1 MRKFSFAIGAV
12 MLLAG
17 ACAKQPSEEPFQPL
31 VLSAVQEGVTKTS
44 LSGKSV
50 HWSAGDQ
57 VAAFVNDV
65 AHNSTSAEILSATSA
80 RFTFSDLEAGATVQY
95 AVYPASAVVG
105 PYAGGATVTVPS
117 EQTAKADSFDEG
129 AAVAIAGGA
138 ASPMVFRNICG
149 FLAFTFEDTDAA
161 SVASIR
167 IIANEPMTGQADVD
181 WNGGKNPTVAP
192 STTKSLNGVKLSGTF
207 QSGKTYY
214 VAVFPH
220 TSYTGLTIKITRNN
234 GYVTTYTNSTPLTL
248 ARKGNIVIASGL
260 SLKAV
265 PASGNWAEK
274 DPAYIGST
282 ETVIPVGKVG
292 SDYQLI
298 SNEDTK
304 QSGSPAAYSIANVES
319 ASLTSVGEDYRWHLS
334 YSEGKFQLFPANTN
348 ARWLNCET
356 TADSGSQTCMAVNND
371 GSFNRKYFI
380 WDAAGHVLTSDSYAA
395 RYLSY
400 SSGVWYGET
409 YPASASYPAAMFS
422 FYVYVPVP

>member
-17 ACAKQPSEEPFQPL
+17 ACAKQPSEDPFQPL
-31 VLSAVQEGVTKTS
+31 VLSAEQEGVTKTS
-44 LSGKSV
+44 LSGTSV
-50 HWSAGDQ
+50 HWSTGDQ
-57 VAAFVNDV
+57 VAAFVDGV
-65 AHNSTSAEILSATSA
+65 AHNSTSTEILSATSA

-105 PYAGGATVTVPS
+105 PYAKGATVTVPS
-117 EQTAKADSFDEG
+117 EQTATADSFDEG

-149 FLAFTFEDTDAA
+149 FLAFTFASSDAA
-161 SVASIR
+161 NVASIR

-181 WNGGKNPTVAP
+181 WNGGNPTVAP

-214 VAVFPH
+214 VAVFPR
-220 TSYTGLTIKITRNN
+220 TSYTGLTIKITKKD
-234 GYVTTYTNSTPLTL
+234 GYVSTYSNPNALAL
-248 ARKGNIVIASGL
+248 ARKGNIVIARNL
-260 SLKAV
+260 ALKDV
-265 PASGNWAEK
+265 PVSGNWAEK

-282 ETVIPVGKVG
+282 EVVIPVGKVG

-298 SNEDTK
+298 SNVDTE
-304 QSGSPAAYSIANVES
+304 QSGSPAASSIANVES

-348 ARWLNCET
+348 ARWLNCKT
-356 TADSGSQTCMAVNND
+356 TADSASQNCMAVSND
-371 GSFNRKYFI
+371 NYFNRKYFI

-395 RYLSY
+395 SYLSY
-400 SSGVWYGET
+400 YSTGNCWYGET

-422 FYVYVPVP
+422 FYVPVP

>member
-57 VAAFVNDV
+57 VAAFVGGV
-65 AHNSTSAEILSATSA
+65 AHNSTSTDILSATSA
-80 RFTFSDLEAGATVQY
+80 RFTFSGLEAGATVQY

-149 FLAFTFEDTDAA
+149 FLAFTFASSDAA
-161 SVASIR
+161 NVASIR

-181 WNGGKNPTVAP
+181 WNGGNPTVAP

-214 VAVFPH
+214 VAVFPR

-248 ARKGNIVIASGL
+248 ARKGNIVIARNL
-260 SLKAV
+260 ALNKDV
-265 PASGNWAEK
+265 PASGNWAEI

-282 ETVIPVGKVG
+282 DVVIPVGKVG
-292 SDYQLI
+292 ANSYLI
-298 SNEDTK
+298 SGAAVTETAPVAVTAPANLSEVD
-304 QSGSPAAYSIANVES
+304 SGYKWKVS
-319 ASLTSVGEDYRWHLS
+319 ASGAV
-334 YSEGKFQLFPANTN
+334 FQLYPAESTG
-348 ARWLNCET
+348 RWLNCQT
-356 TADSGSQTCMAVNND
+356 TADSASQNCMAVSND
-371 GSFNRKYFI
+371 SYFNRKYFI
-380 WDAAGHVLTSDSYAA
+380 WDAACHVLTSDSYAA

-400 SSGVWYGET
+400 SSGAWYGET
-409 YPASASYPAAMFS
+409 YPAPASDSYPAAMFS
-422 FYVYVPVP
+422 FYVQVP

>member
-44 LSGKSV
+44 LSGISV
-50 HWSAGDQ
+50 HWSAGDK
-57 VAAFVNDV
+57 VAAFVDGI
-65 AHNSTSAEILSATSA
+65 AHNSTSTEILSATSA
-80 RFTFSDLEAGATVQY
+80 RFTFSDLEAGAIVQY

-149 FLAFTFEDTDAA
+149 FLAFTFKDSDAA

-167 IIANEPMTGQADVD
+167 IIANEPMTGQASVD
-181 WNGGKNPTVAP
+181 WNEGNPTVAP

-214 VAVFPH
+214 VAVFPR
-220 TSYTGLTIKITRNN
+220 TSYTGLTIKITRND
-234 GYVTTYTNSTPLTL
+234 GYVSTYSNPNALAL
-248 ARKGNIVIASGL
+248 ARKGNIVIARDL
-260 SLKAV
+260 ALKRV
-265 PASGNWAEK
+265 GGNWAEK
-274 DPAYIGST
+274 DPAYIGPT

-298 SNEDTK
+298 SNVYTG
-304 QSGSPAAYSIANVES
+304 QSGSPAASSIANVES

-356 TADSGSQTCMAVNND
+356 TADDKSQTCMAVNND
-371 GSFNRKYFI
+371 GYLNRKYFI
-380 WDAAGHVLTSDSYAA
+380 WDAAGYVLTSDSYAD

-422 FYVYVPVP
+422 FYVPVP

>member
-12 MLLAG
+12 MLLAA
-17 ACAKQPSEEPFQPL
+17 ACAKQPSEDPFQPL
-31 VLSAVQEGVTKTS
+31 VLSAEQEGVTKTS
-44 LSGKSV
+44 LSGISV

-57 VAAFVNDV
+57 VAAFVNNV
-65 AHNSTSAEILSATSA
+65 AHNSTSTEILSATSA

-129 AAVAIAGGA
+129 AAVAIASGA

-149 FLAFTFEDTDAA
+149 FLAFTFASSDAA
-161 SVASIR
+161 NLDAANVASIR

-181 WNGGKNPTVAP
+181 WNGGNPTVAP
-192 STTKSLNGVKLSGTF
+192 STTKSLNAVKLSGTF
-207 QSGKTYY
+207 ESGKTYY

-220 TSYTGLTIKITRNN
+220 TSYTGLTIKITNKD
-234 GYVTTYTNSTPLTL
+234 GYVSTYSNPNTLAL
-248 ARKGNIVIASGL
+248 ARKGNIVIARNL
-260 SLKAV
+260 ALKLV

-282 ETVIPVGKVG
+282 EVVIPVGKVG
-292 SDYQLI
+292 ANSYLV
-298 SNEDTK
+298 SNE
-304 QSGSPAAYSIANVES
+304 SESAPAAYLAPANLSEVGS
-319 ASLTSVGEDYRWHLS
+319 GYKWNVSVSGAV
-334 YSEGKFQLFPANTN
+334 FQLYPAGESG
-348 ARWLNCET
+348 RWLYCKT
-356 TADSGSQTCMAVNND
+356 TAGSGSQNCMAVSNNSD
-371 GSFNRKYFI
+371 FNRKFFI

-400 SSGVWYGET
+400 YSTGNCWYGET
-409 YPASASYPAAMFS
+409 YPASASCPAAMFS
-422 FYVYVPVP
+422 FYVPVP

>member
-12 MLLAG
+12 MLLAA
-17 ACAKQPSEEPFQPL
+17 ACAKQPSEDPFLPL
-31 VLSAVQEGVTKTS
+31 VLSTEQEGVTKTS
-44 LSGKSV
+44 LSGISV
-50 HWSAGDQ
+50 HWSAGDR
-57 VAAFVNDV
+57 VAAFVNNV
-65 AHNSTSAEILSATSA
+65 AHNSTSTEILSATSA

-105 PYAGGATVTVPS
+105 PYAGGAIVSVPS

-138 ASPMVFRNICG
+138 ESPMVFRNICG
-149 FLAFTFEDTDAA
+149 FLAFTFKDSDAA

-181 WNGGKNPTVAP
+181 WNGGNPTVAP

-214 VAVFPH
+214 VAVFPRA
-220 TSYTGLTIKITRNN
+220 SYTGLTIKITRND
-234 GYVTTYTNSTPLTL
+234 GYVSTYSNPNALAL

-265 PASGNWAEK
+265 PDSGNWAEK

-282 ETVIPVGKVG
+282 EVVIPVGKVG
-292 SDYQLI
+292 GNAYLI
-298 SNEDTK
+298 SNAETDNAPVAASAPANLAEVGSGYK
-304 QSGSPAAYSIANVES
+304 WNVSASGSI
-319 ASLTSVGEDYRWHLS
+319 
-334 YSEGKFQLFPANTN
+334 FQLYPSGLTE
-348 ARWLNCET
+348 RWLNCST
-356 TADSGSQTCMAVNND
+356 TSGSGNQNCMAVSDEN
-371 GSFNRKYFI
+371 SWKRKYFT
-380 WDAAGHVLTSDSYAA
+380 WDAACHVLTSDSYDA

-400 SSGVWYGET
+400 KDNAWYGET
-409 YPASASYPAAMFS
+409 YPAPTSDPYPAAMFS
-422 FYVYVPVP
+422 FYVPVP